1 MKKTLLVIIIGII
14 MTSLF
19 GCSENLVEG
28 KCNIILSQDFGDK
41 QIYDEKLEF
50 TKNTTVME
58 LMQSNL
64 DVKIE
69 NEFVDSING
78 IKSEYSEEN
87 KLGWFY
93 YINGNL
99 AQVGSENYY
108 LKPGDDVV
116 WDYHTWE
123 NEIYISSIIG
133 SYPKNFTNG
142 YDGKILKTE
151 ILYSEEFEKDTDR
164 LYNYLKDNGV
174 DDLVKRDINKGYDYD
189 EKINTIF
196 IGTWSEIS
204 KIENI
209 KDIYNDKKGELF
221 FKINN
226 KVEVLDC
233 SKNKAKEFEKA
244 AVIASLPKG
253 YSTLSNIWVVTGNDE
268 DMIKKAL
275 NILYE
280 NPQKIKGKF
289 SAIVTEDEILNIP
302 MVR

>member
-1 MKKTLLVIIIGII
+1 MKKTLLIGII
-14 MTSLF
+14 AILMTSVV
-19 GCSENLVEG
+19 GCSENSIEG
-28 KCNIILSQDFGDK
+28 KSNIILSQDFGDK
-41 QIYDEKLEF
+41 QLYDQKLDF

-78 IKSEYSEEN
+78 IKSEYSEEK

-99 AQVGSENYY
+99 AQVAPENYY
-108 LKPGDDVV
+108 LNSGDDVL

-142 YDGKILKTE
+142 YDGKKLKTE
-151 ILYSEEFEKDTDR
+151 LVYSEEFEKDTDR
-164 LYNYLKDNGV
+164 LYDYLKDNGAN
-174 DDLVKRDINKGYDYD
+174 DLVKKDINKGYDYD
-189 EKINTIF
+189 EKINTVLIS
-196 IGTWSEIS
+196 TWSELA
-204 KIENI
+204 NI
-209 KDIYNDKKGELF
+209 DSIREIYNDKRGELF
-221 FKINN
+221 FK
-226 KVEVLDC
+226 VEDGVKALDC
-233 SKNKAKEFEKA
+233 CKNIAKEFEKA

-253 YSTLSNIWVVTGNDE
+253 YSTLSNIWIVTGNDE

-280 NPQKIKGKF
+280 NPEKIKGKF
-289 SAIVTEDEILNIP
+289 SAVVTDKEVINIP
-302 MVR
+302 VSR